1 MVADPELQS
10 PPGTA
15 PSPEVLRPFWT
26 SDIQGRLDHFAT
38 IRARSGGIE
47 YHLDAAGNDLWSLTS
62 HQSVGQ
68 VSRDPATFTS
78 TAGFSLGDSR
88 PRSWR

>member
-26 SDIQGRLDHFAT
+26 SDIQGRLDHFAI

-47 YHLDAAGNDLWSLTS
+47 T
-62 HQSVGQ
+62 
-68 VSRDPATFTS
+68 TS
-78 TAGFSLGDSR
+78 TLRATTCGR
-88 PRSWR
+88 